1 MTPAKTFRNKRNM
14 SVSDAVSPTYK
25 RDFSKLEGFI
35 KPDLSPFSTLKL
47 TDHHDF
53 SRTPQREQSAFET

>member
-1 MTPAKTFRNKRNM
+1 LTPAKTSRNNRNM

-47 TDHHDF
+47 IDHHDF
-53 SRTPQREQSAFET
+53 SRTP